1 MKFSSTKKALAL
13 SVLSLVVCVSLLI
26 GTTFAWFTDSVT
38 SANNVITSGNLKV
51 TFEWAKGTENP
62 DTAAWKDASTNAIFN
77 HDLWEPGY
85 VCARHIKIGNAGSLA
100 LKYVVAIE
108 ANGTVSDLAKVID
121 VYYVD
126 PAVQL
131 SDRAKLDA
139 NAYLGTL
146 DQVIGNLNTTAFG
159 ELEAGDDDTI
169 TIALKMQ
176 ETAGNEYQDMSI
188 GTDFSVTVFATQLA
202 SEDDSFGNDYDEDAY
217 LPVVY
222 NIDEFKAALADGK
235 SVKLGADIA
244 SEDGFIIDDDKN
256 VTIDLGGKTI
266 TVNNG
271 ASTNNR
277 SFKVVGNAELT
288 VKNGTLVA
296 DGELTS
302 GAYGTIRTEG
312 NAKVTLDNVK
322 LYNYRG
328 NGLNVKATGNSN
340 VTINNSE
347 IYSQYGGGV
356 EAAGG
361 TVELNNVKIEQK
373 GMWTAP
379 YNSMAVSVNGG
390 GKAVI
395 NSGTYSTECLTAE
408 EANNQG
414 TSHGPWTVGVLNS
427 GGTLVINGGTFSNDN
442 FGDNGL
448 ATAAR
453 GLVLADTGAV
463 VEINGGIFNALKN
476 VVDIQNNLGIASKNP
491 SATIKGGTFS
501 ADPRISA
508 SYSSNLI
515 KIADGHKVETKDGAW
530 TVEREY
536 INVVPAGAD
545 KVANGAALADV
556 ITATTEASFIK
567 LPAGEYKMP
576 GIDGSKDVT
585 IVGTKDTVIDV
596 TAGAYMDGSKVA
608 FEGVTIKGSTG
619 MANGNGSDY
628 AAMYTP
634 DVTYVN
640 CTFDG
645 AFRIG
650 RDGATFINCTFTN
663 LGNDYV
669 WNMNNDTVFEG
680 CTFNTEGKALL
691 LYADG
696 PSSDGVA
703 TVVVKNCK
711 FNATKG
717 AKAGAIANQNCAAI
731 EIQNYGCSIELIS
744 EGNTHDSNFSGM
756 WRIKTYDNRGYT
768 VTVNGTEY
776 TSIAVD
782 GKTMTIDADK
792 NVTVNG

>member
-1 MKFSSTKKALAL
+1 MKTRSTKKALLASL
-13 SVLSLVVCVSLLI
+13 LSLVVCVSMLV
-26 GTTFAWFTDSVT
+26 GSTFAWFTDSVS
-38 SANNVITSGNLKV
+38 SANNIIKSGNLDV
-51 TFEWAKGTENP
+51 TLEWMDGKLDPANENN
-62 DTAAWKDASTNAIFN
+62 TWADASATPIFDY
-77 HDLWEPGY
+77 DLWEPGY
-85 VCARHIKIGNAGSLA
+85 TEVRHVKIANVGSLA
-100 LKYVVAIE
+100 LKYMVDIE
-108 ANGTVSDLAKVID
+108 AEGEVTDLTDVID

-126 PAVQL
+126 PAQQIENRTQL
-131 SDRAKLDA
+131 PEDKKI
-139 NAYLGTL
+139 GTL
-146 DQVIGNLNTTAFG
+146 TDVLANLTTTAYG
-159 ELEAGDDDTI
+159 ELVAGDADVL

-176 ETAGNEYQDMSI
+176 ETAGNEYMNKSI
-188 GTDFSVTVFATQLA
+188 GSSFSVKVFATQLA
-202 SEDDSFGNDYDEDAY
+202 SEDDSFGKDYDESAY
-217 LPVVY
+217 LPAVY

-235 SVKLGADIA
+235 SVRLGADIA
-244 SEDGFIIDDDKN
+244 SEDGFVINGDKN

-277 SFKVVGNAELT
+277 SFKIVGDAELT

-322 LYNYRG
+322 LYSYRG
-328 NGLNVKATGNSN
+328 YGLNVKAMGNSN

-361 TVELNNVKIEQK
+361 YIELNNTKIVQE
-373 GMWTAP
+373 GVYSGAAWC
-379 YNSMAVSVNGG
+379 SVAIGVNTG
-390 GKAVI
+390 GKVVV
-395 NSGTYSTECLTAE
+395 NSGTYSASTIATD
-408 EANNQG
+408 ANAAQG
-414 TSHGPWTVGVLNS
+414 TWVAYVMSS
-427 GGTLVINGGTFSNDN
+427 GGTLEINGGTFTATTGTSVNASNAC
-442 FGDNGL
+442 GIIC
-448 ATAAR
+448 
-453 GLVLADTGAV
+453 ADTGAV
-463 VEINGGIFNALKN
+463 VEINGGTFNSNGAIL
-476 VVDIQNNLGIASKNP
+476 DMRNNTGGTPNP
-491 SATIKGGTFS
+491 TATLKGGTFS
-501 ADPRISA
+501 ADPTVSGL
-508 SYSSNLI
+508 YSSNLI
-515 KIADGHKVETKDGAW
+515 KIADGHILIDNGDGTW

-536 INVVPAGAD
+536 INVVPAGDD
-545 KVANGAALADV
+545 KVANGAALADA

-567 LPAGEYKMP
+567 LPEGEYKMP
-576 GIDGSKDVT
+576 GIGGNKDVT

-669 WNMNNDTVFEG
+669 WNMSNDTVFEG
-680 CTFNTEGKALL
+680 CTFNTDGKALL

-717 AKAGAIANQNCAAI
+717 AKASAIANQNCAAI
-731 EIQNYGCSIELIS
+731 EIHNYGNGVDLTTS
-744 EGNTHDSNFSGM
+744 GNSYGSNFSGE
-756 WRIKTYDNRGYT
+756 WRIKTYET
-768 VTVNGTEY
+768 
-776 TSIAVD
+776 
-782 GKTMTIDADK
+782 GKPK
-792 NVTVNG
+792 V